1 MSGLQPRI
9 SSNLDQQARLGELQD
24 SLTVFERLHL
34 KSEFLYSLRM
44 LTLCLLQIG
53 DMQRLRDLMIEYKF
67 VTSWDEEQA
76 ISKGRGNGITSE
88 TAMANVI
95 QLF

>member
-1 MSGLQPRI
+1 MSIQQQQPRI
-9 SSNLDQQARLGELQD
+9 NTLHDHQARLSELQD
-24 SLTVFERLHL
+24 SLSVFERLHL

-67 VTSWDEEQA
+67 VMSWDEEQA
-76 ISKGRGNGITSE
+76 MLKGRGNGVTPES
-88 TAMANVI
+88 AMANVI
-95 QLF
+95 